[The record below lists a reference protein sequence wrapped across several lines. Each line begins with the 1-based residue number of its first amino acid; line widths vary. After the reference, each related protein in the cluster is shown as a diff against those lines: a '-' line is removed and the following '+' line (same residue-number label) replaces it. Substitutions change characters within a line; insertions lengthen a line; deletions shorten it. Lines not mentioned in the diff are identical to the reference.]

1 MQRLNRLK
9 NPPSLL
15 RRLSIGRR
23 LFAGFG
29 ITALLVAGLGSFCLW
44 QMQGIRAQG
53 ERIEQGPMTS
63 IAQADAIAL
72 DLARLRGEALMLQ
85 AHANDPAELVNRKIN
100 VEQLSDSLNAAFA
113 DYLSRIPAGAEQDS
127 VKLLRDAY
135 LPFLDSVKKGISL
148 VESKQVDDA
157 IAQTGMALDIQGGLM
172 DMQVQLLRELNKQTS
187 AEALAQAANNAHQ
200 ARIVVPAMLGA
211 TLVLMLLLAWRL
223 SVSITRPLRQALQV
237 ARTVA
242 SGNLAQPVLATGTD
256 EAAQLLG
263 ELGHMRDQLHNVLSQ
278 IGATVGRLNSAT
290 EEMGAIMQESASGMH
305 LQYSEIELAATAVTQ
320 MTQAV
325 EEVAGN
331 AASTSTESRRS
342 SEAVNTGQQQ
352 LDDTLHDIG
361 RLADQVQNATAQAR
375 NLAEQ
380 TQGINKVLDVIRAVA
395 DQTNLL
401 ALNAAIEAARAGEVG
416 RGFAVVA
423 DEVRSLAHRTGVS
436 TREIEQ
442 MMEGIHQGTGQA
454 LQALADSASQAGHT
468 RHRAQAAR
476 DVLGDISRSVA
487 GIDERNQVIAS
498 AAEQQAQVAREVDHN
513 LVRIR
518 DLSMQSAHGAEQTRQ
533 ASQELGHIAIELDA
547 MMARFAL

>member
-1 MQRLNRLK
+1 M
-9 NPPSLL
+9 L

-29 ITALLVAGLGSFCLW
+29 ITALLVAGLGGFCLW

-53 ERIEQGPMTS
+53 ERVEQGPMTS

-72 DLARLRGEALMLQ
+72 DLAKLRGEALMLQ

-100 VEQLSDSLNAAFA
+100 VEQLSNSLNAAFNE
-113 DYLSRIPAGAEQDS
+113 YLGRIPAGAEQDS

-135 LPFLDSVKKGISL
+135 LPFLESVKKGITL
-148 VESKQVDDA
+148 VESKQIDDA
-157 IAQTGMALDIQGGLM
+157 VAQTGMALDIQGGLM

-187 AEALAQAANNAHQ
+187 AEALAQAASNARQ

-223 SVSITRPLRQALQV
+223 TVSITRPLRQALQV

-242 SGNLAQPVLATGTD
+242 SGNLAQPVLAAGTD

-263 ELGHMRDQLHNVLSQ
+263 ELGHMRDQLHSVLSQ
-278 IGATVGRLNSAT
+278 IGGTVGRLNSAT
-290 EEMGAIMQESASGMH
+290 QEMGAIMHDSAEGMH

-331 AASTSTESRRS
+331 AVSTSTESRNS
-342 SEAVNTGQQQ
+342 SEAVRKGQQQ
-352 LDDTLHDIG
+352 LDDTMHDIG
-361 RLADQVQNATAQAR
+361 RLADQVQSAAEQAR

-423 DEVRSLAHRTGVS
+423 DEVRGLAHRTGVS

-442 MMEGIHQGTGQA
+442 MMEGIHHGTGQA
-454 LQALADSASQAGHT
+454 VQALADSASQAGQT
-468 RHRAQAAR
+468 RQRAQAAR

-498 AAEQQAQVAREVDHN
+498 AAEQQAQVAREVDRN

-518 DLSMQSAHGAEQTRQ
+518 DLSMQSAHGAEQTSQ
-533 ASQELGHIAIELDA
+533 ASQELGRIAAELDA
-547 MMARFAL
+547 TMARFAL